1 MRTVVL
7 DEPGRFRATETA
19 PPVPPPAAGSALVR
33 VHRVGV
39 CGTDFHAWRGR
50 QPFFT
55 FPRILGHEL
64 GVEVVDVG
72 PNDRGLQP
80 GSRCAVE
87 PYLNCGTCRA
97 CRLNRGNCCERL
109 RVLGVHVDGGMRE
122 WIEVPIEKLHPSRT
136 LDVERLALVETI
148 SVGHHAVTRA
158 GISEGETVLVVGA
171 GPIGLAAAS
180 SARAS
185 GGSVAI
191 ADVSQSRLAFAQRSL
206 GFDRVV
212 RVGDTDPAPLVREV
226 FGALPSVVI
235 DATGNAQSMQSAF
248 TLAAQAGT
256 IVFVG
261 LVQADI
267 SFNDPEFHRRELTV
281 LASRN
286 ALPSD
291 FASVIRSMESGA
303 LDVGSWIT
311 HRASLEEVPAVF
323 PQWTDTASEV
333 VKAVVTL

>member
-7 DEPGRFRATETA
+7 DEPGHLRATETS
-19 PPVPPPAAGSALVR
+19 PPAAPTPGSALVR

-64 GVEVVDVG
+64 GVEVVEIG
-72 PNDRGLQP
+72 PNDRGLAP

-97 CRLNRGNCCERL
+97 CRLNRGNCCERM
-109 RVLGVHVDGGMRE
+109 RVLGVHTDGGMRE
-122 WIEVPIEKLHPSRT
+122 LIDVPIEKLHVSRM

-148 SVGHHAVTRA
+148 SVGHHAVARA
-158 GISEGETVLVVGA
+158 GIGEGETVLIVGA

-180 SARAS
+180 SARAIGAS
-185 GGSVAI
+185 IAI
-191 ADVSQSRLAFAQRSL
+191 ADVSPSRLTFAERTL
-206 GFDRVV
+206 GFERTMQ
-212 RVGDTDPAPLVREV
+212 VGETDPIPQIRDV
-226 FGALPSVVI
+226 FGGLPSVVI
-235 DATGNAQSMQSAF
+235 DATGNARSMQTAF
-248 TLAAQAGT
+248 SLVAQAGT
-256 IVFVG
+256 LVFVG
-261 LVQADI
+261 LVQAEI
-267 SFNDPEFHRRELTV
+267 AFNDPEFHRRELTV

-291 FASVIRSMESGA
+291 FAAVIRSMESGA
-303 LDVGSWIT
+303 LDVSPWIT
-311 HRASLEEVPAVF
+311 HRATLEDVPAVF
-323 PQWTDTASEV
+323 PEWTDAASGV
-333 VKAVVTL
+333 VKAIVTI